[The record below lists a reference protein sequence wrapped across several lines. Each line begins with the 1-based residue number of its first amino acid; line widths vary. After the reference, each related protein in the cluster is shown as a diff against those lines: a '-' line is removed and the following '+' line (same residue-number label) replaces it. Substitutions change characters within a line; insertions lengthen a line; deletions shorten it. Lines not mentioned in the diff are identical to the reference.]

1 MRKLPETGQP
11 DVNRGD
17 DVQREKTVR
26 WVDPKVGTRAL
37 RRLSGMEAM
46 RALQSGSVSAPP
58 IISLFGF
65 NPEIVESGKVTFS
78 SVPDE
83 THFNLL
89 GMVHGGAMATLL
101 DTVMGCAVHTT
112 LAAGRGYTTLNI
124 SVNYVRPITL
134 KTEKV
139 FAEGITVHV
148 GRTTAIATGRVVDA
162 AGKLYATGETTCLLF
177 DVRD

>member
-1 MRKLPETGQP
+1 MS
-11 DVNRGD
+11 DSV
-17 DVQREKTVR
+17 VREKTVR
-26 WVDPKVGTRAL
+26 WADPQTGTRAL
-37 RRLSGMEAM
+37 RGLSGMEAM
-46 RALQSGSVSAPP
+46 RALQSGDVSAPP
-58 IISLFGF
+58 IVSLFGF
-65 NPEIVESGKVTFS
+65 EAEIVEPGKVTFS

-89 GMVHGGAMATLL
+89 GMVHGGTMATLL

-112 LAAGRGYTTLNI
+112 LAAGRGYTTLSI
-124 SVNYVRPITL
+124 SVNFIRPITL
-134 KTEKV
+134 KTDKV

-177 DVRD
+177 DIAD